1 MDNEL
6 KLKRLLYKVEHECGV
21 GTSTELKDV
30 FDELQTRIED
40 LESENN
46 DYDDIYQSLTYLNDQ
61 LFKLEKHIDD
71 NADGTDY
78 WRGMQDAYDMIEP

>member
-1 MDNEL
+1 MDNEF

-21 GTSTELKDV
+21 GTATELKDI

-46 DYDDIYQSLTYLNDQ
+46 DYDDIYQSLT
-61 LFKLEKHIDD
+61 
-71 NADGTDY
+71 
-78 WRGMQDAYDMIEP
+78 